1 MQLVE
6 YALVVLNALG
16 TRHQMLVI
24 KNHSLHSA
32 YALLCPELLFLAD
45 FGGEPL
51 MGQDGCCFITI
62 KADLD
67 CDINQHCI
75 IR

>member
-1 MQLVE
+1 VDNCARSGAHFVQLVE

-24 KNHSLHSA
+24 KNHSWHSA

-51 MGQDGCCFITI
+51 IGDR
-62 KADLD
+62 KSVV
-67 CDINQHCI
+67 
-75 IR
+75 